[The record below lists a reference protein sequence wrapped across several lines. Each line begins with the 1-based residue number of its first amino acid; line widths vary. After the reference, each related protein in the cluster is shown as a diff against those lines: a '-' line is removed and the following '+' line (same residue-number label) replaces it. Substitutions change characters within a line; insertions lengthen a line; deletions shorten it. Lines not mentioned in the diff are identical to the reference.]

1 MTADLLNTLKTKDH
15 VIWDW
20 NGTLLNDVDHA
31 VEVMNHLLKDH
42 ALPVL
47 DRSRYQQIFDFP
59 VRKYYAAFGFDYSKE
74 NFENLCHRFVDRFM
88 AGFECHPLVENMENL
103 VWELK
108 KLGIKQS
115 ILSATDQKNL
125 DNMISHFGLNDAFT
139 LVFGID
145 NKMAGSKVERGRE
158 LLRLSS
164 VDAKRTVIV
173 GDTLHDLE
181 VANEL
186 GIGAIL
192 VGHGHQCSTRLRNHH
207 GEVIST

>member
-1 MTADLLNTLKTKDH
+1 MTTDLLKTLKTKDH

-31 VEVMNHLLKDH
+31 VEVMNHLLEDH
-42 ALPVL
+42 SLPAL

-59 VRKYYAAFGFDYSKE
+59 VRKYYDALGFDYSKE
-74 NFENLCHRFVDRFM
+74 SFENLCHRFVDRFM
-88 AGFECHPLVENMENL
+88 AGFQRLPLVENMENL

-115 ILSATDQKNL
+115 VLSATDQKNL
-125 DNMISHFGLNDAFT
+125 DNMISHFGLKDAFT
-139 LVFGID
+139 FVFGID

-158 LLRLSS
+158 LLRLSN
-164 VDAKRTVIV
+164 VDAMRTVIV

-192 VGHGHQCSTRLRNHH
+192 VGHGHQCATRLRNHH
-207 GEVIST
+207 GEVISI